1 MNEIFNPFWGGKQ
14 AVHSTIRA
22 KRSIIVNQRRS
33 VLTQLTWLVGY
44 LPYPWPLGGWLT
56 VIRFPEDQG
65 MLSKPDSDPSK
76 CA

>member
-14 AVHSTIRA
+14 AVHSTIRT

-44 LPYPWPLGGWLT
+44 LPLALGWVANGHSIPNPRRPGKALKT
-56 VIRFPEDQG
+56 RF
-65 MLSKPDSDPSK
+65 
-76 CA
+76 